1 MSKGEGQDL
10 ADGLYIEG
18 YVGSEQ
24 VTFTADTGASR
35 TIISCRVYDRMD
47 QESRPILRRSSAL
60 RGAGGAPIKERG
72 KAAFRLILGP
82 LEIVR
87 EAIVADISDEAL
99 LGYDILGDASEGPAD
114 ILLSRN
120 IIQLG
125 GRDIP
130 CIQKNRVQK
139 SRRVVVADDVS
150 IPGQA
155 EAVVSVYI
163 ERLASDDLEAGHFL
177 IEASDTFQDG
187 YPLRLA
193 PTLVDINQGPTCLVR
208 ILNPFPND
216 VKLWQDS
223 EIGTAEKIEKVVSV
237 VTTSENVEEGGNLA
251 QARRIQINQANT
263 TEFEQLKATSVEEVP
278 DHLAQLF
285 ERATEGKSE
294 HEKQIIAGL
303 LKKHENTFSR
313 SEWDIGLTDIAEHP
327 INTGDAQPIKQRP
340 RRVPLAFA
348 SEEKAAIEDLL
359 RKGVIRQS
367 TSPWSSPIVLVKKKS
382 GAIRPCIDY
391 RRVNALVKPDG
402 FPLPRIQDCLD
413 LLYLVVSI

>member
-35 TIISCRVYDRMD
+35 TIISSRVYDRMD

-278 DHLAQLF
+278 DAAV
-285 ERATEGKSE
+285 RKS
-294 HEKQIIAGL
+294 
-303 LKKHENTFSR
+303 
-313 SEWDIGLTDIAEHP
+313 
-327 INTGDAQPIKQRP
+327 
-340 RRVPLAFA
+340 
-348 SEEKAAIEDLL
+348 
-359 RKGVIRQS
+359 
-367 TSPWSSPIVLVKKKS
+367 
-382 GAIRPCIDY
+382 Y
-391 RRVNALVKPDG
+391 
-402 FPLPRIQDCLD
+402 
-413 LLYLVVSI
+413 